1 MNRVTHGEKFRFLEL
16 LSAHNFTPNHESE
29 SVRGFLITYCCQ
41 RVLRMLGGGAKFSG
55 LGERVRGAVATIW
68 LRAAVRRNAPKLSD
82 SLFYN
87 PLKFNAPVRTATRK
101 QYEP

>member
-1 MNRVTHGEKFRFLEL
+1 LCALWLTQNPET
-16 LSAHNFTPNHESE
+16 E
-29 SVRGFLITYCCQ
+29 SVRGFFITYWCQ
-41 RVLRMLGGGAKFSG
+41 RVLRMSGEDAKFSG

-68 LRAAVRRNAPKLSD
+68 LRAAVRRTAPKLSD

-101 QYEP
+101 QYEPSQRR